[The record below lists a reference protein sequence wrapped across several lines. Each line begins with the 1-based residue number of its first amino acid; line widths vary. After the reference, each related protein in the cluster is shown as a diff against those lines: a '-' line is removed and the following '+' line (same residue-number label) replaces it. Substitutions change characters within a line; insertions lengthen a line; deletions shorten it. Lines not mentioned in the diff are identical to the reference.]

1 MGRTRAQLC
10 AAAGSLLLALGGP
23 DLGGC
28 TSGAPGPG
36 QSTRVATSAAGID
49 VLLETHC
56 GVRYLVVDGD
66 WFERAGGLLTDGQG
80 NPPEGW
86 GNPYHAGR
94 VVLLDGTARFSDDAG
109 HRETFH
115 RLEAAPTVRCA

>member
-10 AAAGSLLLALGGP
+10 AVAASVVLALGGP
-23 DLGGC
+23 ALGGC
-28 TSGAPGPG
+28 TTRAPDPVRP
-36 QSTRVATSAAGID
+36 THVETSAAGIE

-56 GVRYLVVDGD
+56 GVRYLVVNGD

-80 NPPEGW
+80 NPPAGW

-94 VVLLDGTARFSDDAG
+94 VVLLGGIARFSDDAG
-109 HRETFH
+109 HHETFR
-115 RLEAAPTVRCA
+115 RLDAAPPTRCA

>member
-10 AAAGSLLLALGGP
+10 AAAGSVLLALAGP
-23 DLGGC
+23 ALGGC
-28 TSGAPGPG
+28 TSAGPEPDR
-36 QSTRVATSAAGID
+36 STRVESTTAGID

-66 WFERAGGLLTDGQG
+66 WFERAGGLLSDGRG

-109 HRETFH
+109 HHETFH
-115 RLEAAPTVRCA
+115 RLHAAPTTRCA